1 MRQYNLVHIRRVVSE
16 VISDNP
22 CPNVAYYS
30 FPVLNI
36 FALILGLVS
45 LYSNKQDNYA
55 ELHKKIVY
63 KNISRPIVTKTI
75 IS

>member
-22 CPNVAYYS
+22 CPNAADYS
-30 FPVLNI
+30 LLVLNI
-36 FALILGLVS
+36 IALILGLGVPMSLVS
-45 LYSNKQDNYA
+45 LYS
-55 ELHKKIVY
+55 HKKVVY
-63 KNISRPIVTKTI
+63 KNATMPVVAKTI